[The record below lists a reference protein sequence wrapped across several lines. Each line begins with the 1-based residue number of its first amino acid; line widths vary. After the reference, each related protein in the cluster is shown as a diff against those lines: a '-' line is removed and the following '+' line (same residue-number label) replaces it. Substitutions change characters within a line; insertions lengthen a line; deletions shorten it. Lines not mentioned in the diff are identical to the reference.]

1 MAALLPD
8 DILHIICDQLWEQ
21 RDFDTLYRCTCS
33 GKQLAV
39 PALASIYRY
48 DSLQAIR
55 TKLSD
60 DLMQDARD
68 GAHNQRS

>member
-8 DILHIICDQLWEQ
+8 DILHIICEQLWEQ

-48 DSLQAIR
+48 VTISSTHLILENTRAEKEQYA
-55 TKLSD
+55 
-60 DLMQDARD
+60 
-68 GAHNQRS
+68 

>member
-8 DILHIICDQLWEQ
+8 DVLHIICDQLWGE

-48 DSLQAIR
+48 VASCL
-55 TKLSD
+55 TTLV
-60 DLMQDARD
+60 LED
-68 GAHNQRS
+68 G